1 MAIEVFNRVEEK
13 YIVNENQYR
22 KIVAFFGDNMKTDEY
37 SSDGKF
43 YQICNIYYD
52 TEDNNLI
59 RTSLMKPIYKEKI
72 RLRSYG
78 VPNKDTKVYLDVKKK
93 YKGVVNKRRSTL
105 RLKEAY
111 EFTETREIPK
121 LESYMNPQVLREL
134 KHSLEYY
141 DAQPK
146 VFLSYERQAF
156 FGSNDSSFRLTFDK
170 NIITRRE
177 DIGLENGIFGSK
189 LIDDGTYIMEVK
201 YIERM
206 PLWFVKILRENDL
219 QKTSFSKYGTEY
231 KKYIAENE
239 EENYVEVRKYA

>member
-1 MAIEVFNRVEEK
+1 M
-13 YIVNENQYR
+13 
-22 KIVAFFGDNMKTDEY
+22 
-37 SSDGKF
+37 
-43 YQICNIYYD
+43 
-52 TEDNNLI
+52 
-59 RTSLMKPIYKEKI
+59 
-72 RLRSYG
+72 
-78 VPNKDTKVYLDVKKK
+78 
-93 YKGVVNKRRSTL
+93 
-105 RLKEAY
+105 
-111 EFTETREIPK
+111 
-121 LESYMNPQVLREL
+121 

-177 DIGLENGIFGSK
+177 DVGLENGIFGSK

>member
-22 KIVAFFGDNMKTDEY
+22 KIVASFGDNMKTDEY

-78 VPNKDTKVYLDVKKK
+78 VPNKDTKVYLEVKKK

-121 LESYMNPQVLREL
+121 LESYMNPQVLKEL

-170 NIITRRE
+170 NIITRR
-177 DIGLENGIFGSK
+177 DDVGLENGIFGSK
-189 LIDDGTYIMEVK
+189 LIDDGTYIMK
-201 YIERM
+201 
-206 PLWFVKILRENDL
+206 
-219 QKTSFSKYGTEY
+219 EY
-231 KKYIAENE
+231 HCGL
-239 EENYVEVRKYA
+239 